1 MWVFDK
7 RENFVS
13 YHPEKIADEDGKPLI
28 TADQI
33 PVENAEMFLFKL
45 MFSDKLM
52 TDIIKESDT
61 YFRNRLKRQYG
72 ENYASKE
79 FTSNSLPAIY
89 LKTGGLIVEDLQ
101 AYIACLLFM
110 GILHLPRL
118 DNYWSSEQIYRNF
131 IPKVMS
137 KNFFKMISAVLHLPI
152 SGDGNFVDDEE
163 EDKEN
168 DETFSKMMDDVS
180 SKMTLTEDES
190 KVVNYDD
197 GKQHEKIIKN
207 NNVPSSNGLGN
218 DEQSQQSQQSQLGE
232 GKKKKKSRRDL
243 NFEDPRI
250 KVKHYLEEIVANG
263 QKIFSCGRDVTIDE
277 SMIHF
282 EGRSS
287 LIFYMPAKP
296 TKWGFKLH
304 CLVDSK
310 SHYFYDFIFDPGQNY
325 RNLIMED
332 EEISF
337 TENIVLS
344 LLKKL
349 EHKGHR
355 VFFDSWY
362 SSVSLVEKL
371 TERGFQVI
379 STLRNT
385 SKNLP
390 SKAEFNKNSKNFA
403 YCNEKRALIKNI
415 RIKRMYISFQIMI
428 CL

>member
-1 MWVFDK
+1 M
-7 RENFVS
+7 
-13 YHPEKIADEDGKPLI
+13 
-28 TADQI
+28 
-33 PVENAEMFLFKL
+33 
-45 MFSDKLM
+45 
-52 TDIIKESDT
+52 
-61 YFRNRLKRQYG
+61 
-72 ENYASKE
+72 
-79 FTSNSLPAIY
+79 
-89 LKTGGLIVEDLQ
+89 
-101 AYIACLLFM
+101 
-110 GILHLPRL
+110 
-118 DNYWSSEQIYRNF
+118 
-131 IPKVMS
+131 
-137 KNFFKMISAVLHLPI
+137 
-152 SGDGNFVDDEE
+152 
-163 EDKEN
+163 
-168 DETFSKMMDDVS
+168 
-180 SKMTLTEDES
+180 
-190 KVVNYDD
+190 
-197 GKQHEKIIKN
+197 
-207 NNVPSSNGLGN
+207 
-218 DEQSQQSQQSQLGE
+218 
-232 GKKKKKSRRDL
+232 

-337 TENIVLS
+337 IENIVLS

-355 VFFDSWY
+355 VFFDIWY

-390 SKAEFNKNSKNFA
+390 SKAEFNKNSKNLA
-403 YCNEKRALIKNI
+403 YCNEKRALIQKYSDKKDVYFISNYDMPIDDMRNTYNFQNRGVDKMNENMSFYNI
-415 RIKRMYISFQIMI
+415 ERRTIKW
-428 CL
+428 